1 MITCKFEHGHEASL
15 RHVVMD
21 GILIKDDKVLLI
33 KRAKNL
39 VHGGKFAL
47 PGGFLDRD
55 ESVEDGVRREVKE
68 ETGYEIDKIQL
79 FNICANPDRG
89 EDRQNVAFIYIV
101 EVGEKRGD
109 PDKEVESMEWYEWNQ
124 LPVKEN
130 MAFDHH
136 KILELYKKYRN
147 EKFDLPVIS

>member
-68 ETGYEIDKIQL
+68 ETGYEIDKLQL
-79 FNICANPDRG
+79 FNICANPNRG